1 MTNGVLVD
9 YLFTIDHAF
18 VFHCSDVYLLNFHI
32 DMARIST
39 YPLFDYYPKRMYL
52 KEYRQYSCFVL
63 RLLSKRLEILQ
74 C

>member
-1 MTNGVLVD
+1 MHLYFIVQMSIYSIFILIWLEV
-9 YLFTIDHAF
+9 
-18 VFHCSDVYLLNFHI
+18 
-32 DMARIST
+32 ST